1 MLLKGMFSAA
11 IRTDEREI
19 AAVEGTPF
27 PEEEIAMA
35 GAIARR
41 RHEFATG
48 RACARDAIG
57 QLGRPPMPLPMGRD
71 RAPLWPDGLVG
82 SISHSRSHCAAAAAL
97 RSDGFLAL
105 GLDIE
110 EAEPLDEDFAE
121 EICTPQERAWLAGQP
136 SHHRGLLLKALF
148 SAKECAYKCQYAL
161 SGALLDFQD
170 LAVDMDLGEER
181 FTAHFLRDVPPFR
194 RGDRLAGR
202 IRLRSAHIVS
212 AMSIA

>member
-1 MLLKGMFSAA
+1 MLLDGMFSTA
-11 IRTDEREI
+11 IRTDERRI
-19 AAVEGTPF
+19 AALDETSF
-27 PEEEIAMA
+27 PEEAVAMA
-35 GAIARR
+35 GAITRR

-48 RACARDAIG
+48 RACAREAIG
-57 QLGRPPMPLPMGRD
+57 QLGRPPMPLPMGSD
-71 RAPLWPDGLVG
+71 RAPVWPEGLVG

-110 EAEPLDEDFAE
+110 EAEPLDDDLAE
-121 EICTPQERAWLAGQP
+121 EICTPQERAWLAGHP
-136 SHHRGLLLKALF
+136 TRYRGLLLKALF

-161 SGALLDFQD
+161 SSTLLDFQD
-170 LAVDMDLGEER
+170 LAIDMDLGEER